1 VTLAWREHP
10 EALDEY
16 RAAANW
22 YEDKRDGLGDA
33 FMRDVDTAV
42 ESVLD
47 PAIKWGL
54 YGGRKT
60 TPQIYT
66 RSVAGF
72 PFKVIYLELDDEIL
86 IVSYA
91 HEKRRPGYWM
101 HRLNE

>member
-1 VTLAWREHP
+1 MTLAWREHQ

-22 YEDKRDGLGDA
+22 YEDRRAGLGEA
-33 FMRDVDTAV
+33 FMRAVDAAV

-47 PAIKWGL
+47 PTVQWGW
-54 YGGRKT
+54 YAGRKT

-72 PFKVIYLELDDEIL
+72 PFKVIYLELDGEIF
-86 IVSYA
+86 IVAYA
-91 HEKRRPGYWM
+91 HERRRPGYWM
-101 HRLNE
+101 HRVNQ